1 MSEPDVTITDGTD
14 ATDAQHGGDGGEQPT
29 VLDLE
34 LQALAYEAALRYGA
48 RQVPKP
54 LVEFLR
60 PRG

>member
-1 MSEPDVTITDGTD
+1 VSDNEPRIVPDQPKPGVTEGD
-14 ATDAQHGGDGGEQPT
+14 APG

-34 LQALAYEAALRYGA
+34 LEALAYEAALRYGA

-60 PRG
+60 PPG

>member
-1 MSEPDVTITDGTD
+1 MNERRGPRHARRRAVDRPAEDD
-14 ATDAQHGGDGGEQPT
+14 APS

-60 PRG
+60 PPG

>member
-1 MSEPDVTITDGTD
+1 MNEHEATIST
-14 ATDAQHGGDGGEQPT
+14 GDGSDARARGEGAGPS

-60 PRG
+60 PQG

>member
-1 MSEPDVTITDGTD
+1 MNERVTNEDTDMQSRPSS
-14 ATDAQHGGDGGEQPT
+14 ADGHTPS

-60 PRG
+60 PQG

>member
-1 MSEPDVTITDGTD
+1 MTERNTPISPENPSARPVEGD
-14 ATDAQHGGDGGEQPT
+14 APT

-60 PRG
+60 PLG

>member
-1 MSEPDVTITDGTD
+1 MNEPMARSPHRRRAFDEPGD
-14 ATDAQHGGDGGEQPT
+14 AGPPS

-48 RQVPKP
+48 RQVPQP

-60 PRG
+60 PASG

>member
-1 MSEPDVTITDGTD
+1 MNEHEVTTSP
-14 ATDAQHGGDGGEQPT
+14 ADGGAT
-29 VLDLE
+29 RANAGDHASVLDLE

-60 PRG
+60 PQG

>member
-1 MSEPDVTITDGTD
+1 VSEPDVTITDSTHVQQD
-14 ATDAQHGGDGGEQPT
+14 GDGGDQPT

-54 LVEFLR
+54 LVELLR

>member
-1 MSEPDVTITDGTD
+1 MNDHAHDTGPTVLPDAD
-14 ATDAQHGGDGGEQPT
+14 AGGDQPT

-60 PRG
+60 PKG

>member
-1 MSEPDVTITDGTD
+1 VTEPDVTME
-14 ATDAQHGGDGGEQPT
+14 ATTEMQQARDHGGPPT

>member
-1 MSEPDVTITDGTD
+1 MTEDEGTVSGREGTHS
-14 ATDAQHGGDGGEQPT
+14 ALAAAGGAEPT

>member
-1 MSEPDVTITDGTD
+1 MSEPDVRLTDTTRQDSAG
-14 ATDAQHGGDGGEQPT
+14 AGDEEPT

>member
-1 MSEPDVTITDGTD
+1 VSEPDVSLTN
-14 ATDAQHGGDGGEQPT
+14 ATDAPDARAAADCDQPS

>member
-1 MSEPDVTITDGTD
+1 VTEPEVTLTNPSGASS
-14 ATDAQHGGDGGEQPT
+14 ATAREGGEEPT

-60 PRG
+60 RRG

>member
-1 MSEPDVTITDGTD
+1 MNDHATNRDTDMQSRPSD
-14 ATDAQHGGDGGEQPT
+14 DGDGEAPS

-60 PRG
+60 PQG

>member
-1 MSEPDVTITDGTD
+1 MSEPDVRLTDTARQDSAG
-14 ATDAQHGGDGGEQPT
+14 AGDEEPK

-34 LQALAYEAALRYGA
+34 LQALASEAALRYGA

>member
-1 MSEPDVTITDGTD
+1 MTEPDVTIADTTD
-14 ATDAQHGGDGGEQPT
+14 AEQAGDDGDRPT

-60 PRG
+60 PR

>member
-1 MSEPDVTITDGTD
+1 VTEPDVTLTNTTGAPD
-14 ATDAQHGGDGGEQPT
+14 ATADDDRQQPT

-54 LVEFLR
+54 LVEVLR
-60 PRG
+60 RRG

>member
-1 MSEPDVTITDGTD
+1 MNEHATNEDTDTQSRPASSD
-14 ATDAQHGGDGGEQPT
+14 GDTPS

-60 PRG
+60 PQG

>member
-1 MSEPDVTITDGTD
+1 MNDHTHDTGPTVLPDADAGAPDGD
-14 ATDAQHGGDGGEQPT
+14 QPT

-60 PRG
+60 PKG

>member
-1 MSEPDVTITDGTD
+1 MNEH
-14 ATDAQHGGDGGEQPT
+14 ATNEDTQMQSRPTSGDGDTPS

-60 PRG
+60 PQG

>member
-1 MSEPDVTITDGTD
+1 VSEPDVSLTNAD
-14 ATDAQHGGDGGEQPT
+14 ATEATACEDDQQPT

>member
-1 MSEPDVTITDGTD
+1 VTEPDVTITHSTHV
-14 ATDAQHGGDGGEQPT
+14 QPGGDDGEQPT

>member
-1 MSEPDVTITDGTD
+1 MTEPEVTVSGTE
-14 ATDAQHGGDGGEQPT
+14 APMAPAGREPT

>member
-1 MSEPDVTITDGTD
+1 MSEPDVSLTDTNPQQ
-14 ATDAQHGGDGGEQPT
+14 AGDGAGGEQPT

-60 PRG
+60 RRG

>member
-1 MSEPDVTITDGTD
+1 MTEDEVTVSVSSQTHP
-14 ATDAQHGGDGGEQPT
+14 ATRVGGDGEPT

>member
-1 MSEPDVTITDGTD
+1 VNEP
-14 ATDAQHGGDGGEQPT
+14 ATNEDTQMQRRATSGDGDGGTPS

-60 PRG
+60 PQG

>member
-1 MSEPDVTITDGTD
+1 VSEHEATFSPEHASPHTPVGD
-14 ATDAQHGGDGGEQPT
+14 APS

-60 PRG
+60 PEG

>member
-1 MSEPDVTITDGTD
+1 MNEQESAVAPDRQAVERSD
-14 ATDAQHGGDGGEQPT
+14 ASAPT

-60 PRG
+60 PPG

>member
-1 MSEPDVTITDGTD
+1 VSERDTSVTPGAANPDSG
-14 ATDAQHGGDGGEQPT
+14 AGGDAS

-60 PRG
+60 PSG

>member
-1 MSEPDVTITDGTD
+1 MNDHATNEDVPVHTL
-14 ATDAQHGGDGGEQPT
+14 AGEGEAPS

-60 PRG
+60 PQG

>member
-1 MSEPDVTITDGTD
+1 MNDHVTNQDTDM
-14 ATDAQHGGDGGEQPT
+14 QSRPSSGDGAAPS

-60 PRG
+60 PQG